1 MEVVS
6 DEEMALIDAALAAA
20 AAGARPL
27 VSSTA
32 RRTAAQLSC
41 AAYSAAGGDI
51 EDSPV
56 PRRSLLARFRER
68 RALAITD
75 ITATVTTSPTPKA
88 RAPLAFPCLLGRG
101 GQTCSH
107 RVVLT
112 VRALLAAGMVRETD
126 GVRAR
131 TRQAGEDRGHEGR
144 FGTPCAARASG
155 ESYISGSPKRNAA
168 SLHWFYLKCLLL
180 IIVPLPEAANII
192 SFLPRLCH
200 GEFL

>member
-1 MEVVS
+1 VEVVS

-75 ITATVTTSPTPKA
+75 ITATVTRSPTPKA
-88 RAPLAFPCLLGRG
+88 LAFSISLSPGQGR
-101 GQTCSH
+101 SD
-107 RVVLT
+107 VL
-112 VRALLAAGMVRETD
+112 
-126 GVRAR
+126 
-131 TRQAGEDRGHEGR
+131 
-144 FGTPCAARASG
+144 ASSGSDG
-155 ESYISGSPKRNAA
+155 ESPSCGRNGARNRWSSCSNTA
-168 SLHWFYLKCLLL
+168 SRRG
-180 IIVPLPEAANII
+180 
-192 SFLPRLCH
+192 PRP
-200 GEFL
+200 